1 MAEVNIPV
9 SDEFTGDANTIRDAI
24 ASYLSNN
31 LNTIG
36 DGTNQLEIQPQIQA
50 EGKQDFFFATYNFI
64 CTMAWVQLSER
75 TGDGRMREGE
85 GGRGGGH

>member
-50 EGKQDFFFATYNFI
+50 EGKQDFFSPLTISFVPWRGSSFQRELAT
-64 CTMAWVQLSER
+64 V
-75 TGDGRMREGE
+75 G
-85 GGRGGGH
+85 